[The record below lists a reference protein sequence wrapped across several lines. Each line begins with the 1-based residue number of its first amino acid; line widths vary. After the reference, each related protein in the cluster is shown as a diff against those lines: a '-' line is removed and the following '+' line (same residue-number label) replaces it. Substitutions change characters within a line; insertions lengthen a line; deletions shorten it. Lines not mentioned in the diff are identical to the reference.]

1 MYQKNSNKR
10 ALQTFMKPSMDKL
23 TDICF
28 QHSVAFVELCS
39 LLQSKM
45 RPEKNKWKGNI
56 VFDDNH
62 NNLFIRNVY
71 TDMSMQMGL
80 VSTNQPCSVK
90 QLKNGNI
97 VIVYETEVHEYLV
110 ETGTFVRDYSDE
122 EHVHSVFQLDNKNL
136 VFIRKQGV
144 ITIWNYTTHKTILK
158 HRYLMDVIHSFLYDD
173 KIIIVEKEFV
183 VVFDK
188 NLRLLSSQVHPF
200 AHELFSASLGRN
212 GLMYYASGHKSV
224 SDTFL
229 AMNYTTGETIWKIPA
244 ENITILKIIGEY
256 VLDGDG
262 VVICKLDPND
272 PKSYPNYVA
281 RLPPLTSGADLL
293 ETSRNVVGA
302 QMNGEIVLC
311 RLSTGEIIETFGD
324 HGQTS
329 VLYLIE

>member
-1 MYQKNSNKR
+1 MYQKNPNKR
-10 ALQTFMKPSMDKL
+10 VLQTFMKPSMDKL
-23 TDICF
+23 TDVCF
-28 QHSVAFVELCS
+28 QRSVAFVDLCS

-56 VFDDNH
+56 VFDDKH

-71 TDMSMQMGL
+71 TDMSIQMDL
-80 VSTNQPCSVK
+80 VSTNQPFSVK

-97 VIVYETEVHEYLV
+97 VIVYETEVHEYLA
-110 ETGTFVRDYSDE
+110 ESGTFVRDYSDE

-158 HRYLMDVIHSFLYDD
+158 HRYLMDVTHSFLYDD
-173 KIIIVEKEFV
+173 KIILVEKEFV

-188 NLRLLSSQVHPF
+188 NLHLLSSQVHPF

-212 GLMYYASGHKSV
+212 GLMYFAS
-224 SDTFL
+224 SDMFL
-229 AMNYTTGETIWKIPA
+229 AMNYTTGEIIWKRPA

-256 VLDGDG
+256 VVLDSDG
-262 VVICKLDPND
+262 VIICKLDPND
-272 PKSYPNYVA
+272 PQSYPNYVA

-293 ETSRNVVGA
+293 ETSQNVVGM
-302 QMNGEIVLC
+302 QKNGDIVLC
-311 RLSTGEIIETFGD
+311 RLSTGEIIETFDD